1 MMKRIVVLGAGFGG
15 LFTVRNLCKY
25 SEDFQITLINR
36 DNNFVFTPLLHE
48 VATAGIRE
56 NNAVY
61 PLKENL
67 TDERIK
73 IVAAEIEK
81 ADLKKKIIKTSK
93 GDFKYDY
100 LIIALGSKTN
110 LNVPGLKEYCFELK
124 TIEHAKQ
131 IRKAVFDEFK
141 KSSKKISFAVIG
153 AGPTGVELAAEMR
166 ELGDLLIEKRFKN
179 LNKKDFS
186 VILLQRGSSMLPQLP
201 ERLVRKVEAE
211 LKRLNVDLRYNC
223 KVEKVTKNG
232 IYVNGKLIPCSIK
245 IAAVGVKANRIKTV
259 PEIYTADGI
268 LVRKDLRVEGFN
280 NVFALGDVALH
291 KDNGEFTPRLAQAA
305 VQEAKY
311 VAKNIISLIRKDK
324 TEDFKFK
331 MQGFLLSVGQNYA
344 VAEIKPFFLSGFFAW
359 WLWRTIY
366 LSKVVGLR
374 NKLYLAY
381 DWTIGLFR
389 RRFVNNGK

>member
-1 MMKRIVVLGAGFGG
+1 MKRIVVLGAGFGG

-25 SEDFQITLINR
+25 SDDFQITLINR
-36 DNNFVFTPLLHE
+36 DNNFTFTPLLHE
-48 VATAGIRE
+48 VATAGMRVS
-56 NNAVY
+56 NAVY

-67 TDERIK
+67 TDKRIK

-81 ADLKKKIIKTSK
+81 ADLKNRIVKTSK
-93 GDFKYDY
+93 GNFKYDY
-100 LIIALGSKTN
+100 LIIALGSRTN
-110 LNVPGLKEYCFELK
+110 FNIPGLKEYCFELK

-131 IRKAVFDEFK
+131 IRKAVFEEFQK
-141 KSSKKISFAVIG
+141 ENKKITVVVIG
-153 AGPTGVELAAEMR
+153 AGPTGVELAAELR

-201 ERLVRKVEAE
+201 VNLVRKVEAE

-223 KVEKVTKNG
+223 DVEKVNKNG
-232 IYVNGKLIPCSIK
+232 IYVNGKLVPCLIK
-245 IAAVGVKANRIKTV
+245 VAAVGVKANRIKTL
-259 PEIYTADGI
+259 PEIYTSDGI
-268 LVRKDLRVEGFN
+268 PVRKDLRIERFN

-291 KDNGEFTPRLAQAA
+291 KDNGAFTPRLAQAA

-311 VAKNIISLIRKDK
+311 VARNIIALIRKEK
-324 TEDFKFK
+324 TEEFNFKV
-331 MQGFLLSVGQNYA
+331 QGFLMSVGQNYA
-344 VAEIKPFFLSGFFAW
+344 VAQIKPLYLSGFFAW

-366 LSKVVGLR
+366 WSKIVGLR
-374 NKLYLAY
+374 NKVYLVY

-389 RRFVNNGK
+389 RRFVNNGE